1 MVSILGLFII
11 GLPAV
16 FYQSVMK
23 AGGLESLWLSLPI
36 LYGGITFTLSIYIL
50 FLDWDALSKEIIEE
64 NTTVNNTSESE
75 TENEKL
81 LKSNSTSN
89 IVTERNTY
97 GSVIEKNNIINA

>member
-1 MVSILGLFII
+1 MVSIVGLFII

-89 IVTERNTY
+89 VVTERNAY
-97 GSVIEKNNIINA
+97 GSVTENNIINA